1 MSDNKNYDAKKER
14 KKNRS
19 RLWNRLNKNHIRSQR
34 LLEKYGI
41 TLEDYELMLENQNH
55 TCKICG
61 TDEPRG
67 VGTWKVDH
75 CHTTGKV
82 RGLLCNNCNLG
93 LGNFKDNTVV
103 LASAIK
109 YLNESSETTNESL

>member
-41 TLEDYELMLENQNH
+41 TLEDYELMMENQNH

-61 TDEPRG
+61 TDEARG
-67 VGTWKVDH
+67 RGTWHVDH

-82 RGLLCNNCNLG
+82 RGLLCYNCNVG
-93 LGNFKDNTVV
+93 LGNFKDNAAV

-109 YLNESSETTNESL
+109 YLNESSET

>member
-1 MSDNKNYDAKKER
+1 MSENKNYDAKKER

-19 RLWNRLNKNHIRSQR
+19 RLWNRLNKNHRRSQQ
-34 LLEKYGI
+34 LTKKYGI
-41 TLEDYELMLENQNH
+41 TLEDYEVMLESQNH
-55 TCKICG
+55 TCKICATG
-61 TDEPRG
+61 EPRG

-103 LASAIK
+103 LAAAIK
-109 YLNESSETTNESL
+109 YLNESAETTNESL

>member
-1 MSDNKNYDAKKER
+1 MSENKNYDAKKER
-14 KKNRS
+14 RKNRS

-41 TLEDYELMLENQNH
+41 TLEDFELMLENQNH
-55 TCKICG
+55 TCKICA
-61 TDEPRG
+61 TNKPLG

-93 LGNFKDNTVV
+93 LGNFKDNAAV

-109 YLNESSETTNESL
+109 YLNDSAET

>member
-41 TLEDYELMLENQNH
+41 TLEDYEVMLENQNH

-61 TDEPRG
+61 TDAPRG
-67 VGTWKVDH
+67 VGAWKVDH
-75 CHTTGKV
+75 CHTTGNV
-82 RGLLCNNCNLG
+82 RGLLCNNCNVGLG
-93 LGNFKDNTVV
+93 LFKDDPAV

-109 YLNESSETTNESL
+109 YLNDSAET

>member
-1 MSDNKNYDAKKER
+1 MSENKNYDAKKER
-14 KKNRS
+14 RKNRS
-19 RLWNRLNKNHIRSQR
+19 RLWNRLNKNHRRSQQ
-34 LLEKYGI
+34 LIKKYGI
-41 TLEDYELMLENQNH
+41 TLEDYEVMLESQNH

-67 VGTWKVDH
+67 VGAWKVDH

-82 RGLLCNNCNLG
+82 RGLLCNNCNVG
-93 LGNFKDNTVV
+93 LGNFKDNAAV